1 MRLNKDEIKKE
12 IKTNPHFCL
21 VPFTNEFYP
30 TAGRKSFCC
39 QQSIESRY
47 DAFFE
52 KVSYD
57 EWDSKGMQDVRERI
71 LSGKPL
77 PECEVCYEKE
87 RNNKT
92 SIRQHINEKYM
103 STDRTIHGT
112 SLEFDYIDTV
122 TGTNHERAITL
133 DLRMSNL
140 CNLKCRMCSG
150 FSSSR
155 ILAEAD
161 KNEFLRY
168 YGYPDKLDKEA
179 MIIADNAVVS
189 DETLDQL
196 QVLKLAGGEPSIMPQ
211 CLEILDRLIALGN
224 TDLLLQITTN
234 AVILKKSF
242 LKRLNKFSNI
252 VFHFSV
258 DGFRQVNDYIRDD
271 SSWKVVDA
279 NVKKL
284 INDYTHQTYIYKEDR
299 FRHIVNSV
307 VQIYNI
313 FDWYNVERWASNLK
327 MGVDYGYVNGVPE
340 FDISIMPRKWK
351 DLALQRAALSNID
364 HPHII
369 QKLESDE
376 GYSPKL
382 LKKLKT
388 RTLLFDLV
396 RKKRIEDYIPEV
408 AAMLNEID

>member
-1 MRLNKDEIKKE
+1 MRLDDDEIKNE
-12 IKTNPHFCL
+12 IKTNPYFCL

-30 TAGRKSFCC
+30 TAGKKSFCC
-39 QQSIESRY
+39 HQSIESRH
-47 DAFFE
+47 DAFFG

-57 EWDSKGMQDVRERI
+57 EWDGKGMQDVRERI

-92 SIRQHINEKYM
+92 SVRQFANENYINANNSIRGSNLK
-103 STDRTIHGT
+103 
-112 SLEFDYIDTV
+112 FDYIDTV
-122 TGTNHERAITL
+122 VGTNHKKSISL

-150 FSSSR
+150 FSSSH

-161 KNEFLRY
+161 KNEFLKY
-168 YGYPDKLDKEA
+168 YGYPDEFDKEA
-179 MIIADNAVVS
+179 MVIAENAVIS
-189 DETLDQL
+189 DEALNQV
-196 QVLKLAGGEPSIMPQ
+196 QVLNLSGGEPSIMPQ

-224 TDLLLQITTN
+224 TDLLLKITTN
-234 AVILKKSF
+234 AVVLKKSF
-242 LKRLNKFSNI
+242 LKRLDKFSQI

-258 DGFRQVNDYIRDD
+258 DGFRLVNDYIRDE
-271 SSWKVVDA
+271 SSWRVIDA

-284 INDYTHQTYIYKEDR
+284 INDYTTNHYIYEEDR
-299 FRHIVNSV
+299 LRHAVNST

-327 MGVDYGYVNGVPE
+327 MSVDYGYVNDIPE

-351 DLALQRAALSNID
+351 DLALKRAALSDID

-388 RTLLFDLV
+388 RTLLFDSV
-396 RKKRIEDYIPEV
+396 RKKRIENYIPEV